1 MVPAFLTCLWTLGG
15 SEPFLCPCV
24 PTGCSAPASTTHAGA
39 PVTTAVPAST
49 SSHGGQQPWT
59 VPTSASVS
67 APMCTYPGSGL
78 PRALHAHTHSHVHT
92 LNRLRHVCTAPL
104 LPQDVPTLLQVE
116 SLSPYHTQ
124 VRSHTYVHTP
134 LHRLAHLPLAHSGN
148 LAHSII
154 WVCGMSPGGPV
165 RWGHRGALTAGPPP
179 RPPACNCHGHARDC
193 YYDPEV
199 DRRNASQNQDHVYQ
213 GGGVCIDCQVGGAG
227 AAAPAPGMGAW
238 GDGAWGDG
246 ARAGGGAAPELTA
259 LRPPSITPL
268 ASTVSSVCPASTA
281 PRTTP
286 WTRPTPAA
294 VSGVRLS
301 GAAWERHPGC
311 PGAGSVGRGGL
322 GPGQLSGRPGHGS
335 HPPSQVGEAD
345 TAPPPRP
352 HSPRV
357 T

>member
-1 MVPAFLTCLWTLGG
+1 MDSANECQCECPHVHVPWLRAPTCPPCSHTFTRAHTQQTQTRLHSTPASSGRAHAPAGGVSQPIPHSGTFTHIRTHTLTQARTPAVGTLGQPGPSHPLGLGG
-15 SEPFLCPCV
+15 SPRGPGQV
-24 PTGCSAPASTTHAGA
+24 GSPPRPPAAP
-39 PVTTAVPAST
+39 P
-49 SSHGGQQPWT
+49 
-59 VPTSASVS
+59 
-67 APMCTYPGSGL
+67 
-78 PRALHAHTHSHVHT
+78 
-92 LNRLRHVCTAPL
+92 
-104 LPQDVPTLLQVE
+104 
-116 SLSPYHTQ
+116 
-124 VRSHTYVHTP
+124 
-134 LHRLAHLPLAHSGN
+134 
-148 LAHSII
+148 
-154 WVCGMSPGGPV
+154 
-165 RWGHRGALTAGPPP
+165 PPP

-335 HPPSQVGEAD
+335 HPPSQVREAD

>member
-179 RPPACNCHGHARDC
+179 PPSSLQLPRPCPR
-193 YYDPEV
+193 
-199 DRRNASQNQDHVYQ
+199 
-213 GGGVCIDCQVGGAG
+213 
-227 AAAPAPGMGAW
+227 
-238 GDGAWGDG
+238 
-246 ARAGGGAAPELTA
+246 LL
-259 LRPPSITPL
+259 LRPRGG
-268 ASTVSSVCPASTA
+268 PAQCQPEPG
-281 PRTTP
+281 PRLP
-286 WTRPTPAA
+286 GWGRVHRLPGGWGWGRGACTRD
-294 VSGVRLS
+294 
-301 GAAWERHPGC
+301 
-311 PGAGSVGRGGL
+311 GGL
-322 GPGQLSGRPGHGS
+322 GGWGLGGWGPGWGWGC
-335 HPPSQVGEAD
+335 A
-345 TAPPPRP
+345 
-352 HSPRV
+352 
-357 T
+357 